1 MDAVISA
8 IGVAKRKRQVVSPHS
23 DDARRLVDRLV
34 EAKKDEEAMT
44 RILKDS
50 QLENQPVLLDSL
62 LLELANTRDNELI
75 KAFLTHYPTDLTE
88 VFHKLVLKLTCS
100 RDAYTLDTVLQFGK
114 EKGVSTI
121 EDSKDNP
128 ISVASENVG
137 KFR

>member
-1 MDAVISA
+1 M
-8 IGVAKRKRQVVSPHS
+8 
-23 DDARRLVDRLV
+23 V
-34 EAKKDEEAMT
+34 EAKKDEETMAQ
-44 RILKDS
+44 ILKDS
-50 QLENQPVLLDSL
+50 QLENQAVLLDSL

-75 KAFLTHYPTDLTE
+75 KSFLTHYPTNLTE

-114 EKGVSTI
+114 EKGVSII

-128 ISVASENVG
+128 ISVASVNVG

>member
-8 IGVAKRKRQVVSPHS
+8 IGVAKRKRQVVFPHS
-23 DDARRLVDRLV
+23 DDARRLVEQLV
-34 EAKKDEEAMT
+34 EAKKDEGTMAQ
-44 RILKDS
+44 ILKDS
-50 QLENQPVLLDSL
+50 LLENQPVLLDSL

-75 KAFLTHYPTDLTE
+75 KTFLTHYPTNLTD

-114 EKGVSTI
+114 EKGVSII

>member
-8 IGVAKRKRQVVSPHS
+8 ISVAKRKRQVVSPHS
-23 DDARRLVDRLV
+23 DDARRLVDRLAK
-34 EAKKDEEAMT
+34 AKKEKGAMT
-44 RILKDS
+44 QMLKDS

-62 LLELANTRDNELI
+62 LLELANTRDNELL

-88 VFHKLVLKLTCS
+88 VFHKLVHKLTCS
-100 RDAYTLDTVLQFGK
+100 RDAYTLDNVLQFGK
-114 EKGVSTI
+114 EEGVSII